1 MKIRKII
8 IIIILFLLSGLLF
21 IVGSISYESGVSYGE
36 SNAEEIRAS
45 KIKNVSAVV
54 SSKFA
59 NVQVVLNKA
68 YPVIVS
74 GSGRVRAGTMIN
86 ISSEVQGLLN
96 SPISLK
102 KGTSFKKGD
111 LIFKI
116 RDTDAKLSLAAR
128 KSNYLS
134 QWTSVLPDLATDHS
148 KQYDKWYNFFNSIT
162 VDQPLEEFPNF
173 TTSKEKNF
181 IISRKL
187 LAEYLNIKS
196 DEYRL
201 TKYFQVAPFSGSI
214 VEAYI
219 DQGAIVNPGSP
230 VIQIIRD
237 DELEIEIPLAV
248 KYMQKI
254 KIGSSVTLIEN
265 ENEFMGEVVRV
276 GNFINANTQSV
287 PVYVKPINKLPLY
300 YGMYVKAKLEL
311 NALELVCKI
320 PRTAIFGENKIYTVD
335 MDSTIHSTKINI
347 RSSDERNYYV
357 DNLKDS
363 IIYLPQPI
371 LNSKDSLKITPIFN

>member
-1 MKIRKII
+1 M
-8 IIIILFLLSGLLF
+8 
-21 IVGSISYESGVSYGE
+21 
-36 SNAEEIRAS
+36 
-45 KIKNVSAVV
+45 
-54 SSKFA
+54 
-59 NVQVVLNKA
+59 
-68 YPVIVS
+68 
-74 GSGRVRAGTMIN
+74 
-86 ISSEVQGLLN
+86 
-96 SPISLK
+96 
-102 KGTSFKKGD
+102 
-111 LIFKI
+111 
-116 RDTDAKLSLAAR
+116 LAAR

-134 QWTSVLPDLATDHS
+134 QWTSVLPDLAIDHS
-148 KQYDKWYNFFNSIT
+148 EQYDKWYDFFNSIA
-162 VDQPLEEFPNF
+162 VDQPLEEFPKF

-201 TKYFQVAPFSGSI
+201 TKYFQVAPFNGSV

-254 KIGSSVTLIEN
+254 KIGSPVTLIEN
-265 ENEFMGEVVRV
+265 DIEFKGKVVRI
-276 GNFINANTQSV
+276 GNFINAKTQSV

-311 NALELVCKI
+311 NALEMVSKI
-320 PRTAIFGENKIYTVD
+320 PRTAIFGENKIYTVNK
-335 MDSTIHSTKINI
+335 DSTIHSTEINI
-347 RSSDERNYYV
+347 KSSDDIYYYV

-363 IIYLPQPI
+363 IYYLPQPI
-371 LNSKDSLKITPIFN
+371 INAKDSIKITPIFK

>member
-8 IIIILFLLSGLLF
+8 ISVILLLLSGLLF

-59 NVQVVLNKA
+59 NVQMVSNKT

-74 GSGRVRAGTMIN
+74 GSGRVMAGTMIN

-116 RDTDAKLSLAAR
+116 RDTDARLMLAAR

-148 KQYDKWYNFFNSIT
+148 EQYDKWYDFFNSIT
-162 VDQPLEEFPNF
+162 VDQPLSEFPKF
-173 TTSKEKNF
+173 TTSREKNF

-201 TKYFQVAPFSGSI
+201 TKYFQVAPFNGSI
-214 VEAYI
+214 VEAFI

-248 KYMQKI
+248 KHMQKI
-254 KIGSSVTLIEN
+254 KIGSPVTLIED
-265 ENEFMGEVVRV
+265 EVEFMGKVVRI

-311 NALELVCKI
+311 SALELVCKI
-320 PRTAIFGENKIYTVD
+320 PRTAIFGENKIYMVD
-335 MDSTIHSTKINI
+335 MDSTIHSTEINI
-347 RSSDERNYYV
+347 RSSDDRYYYV

-363 IIYLPQPI
+363 MLFLPQPI
-371 LNSKDSLKITPIFN
+371 INAKDSVRITPIFK

>member
-1 MKIRKII
+1 M
-8 IIIILFLLSGLLF
+8 
-21 IVGSISYESGVSYGE
+21 
-36 SNAEEIRAS
+36 
-45 KIKNVSAVV
+45 
-54 SSKFA
+54 
-59 NVQVVLNKA
+59 
-68 YPVIVS
+68 
-74 GSGRVRAGTMIN
+74 AGTMIN

-201 TKYFQVAPFSGSI
+201 TKYFQVAPFNGSI

-265 ENEFMGEVVRV
+265 EIEFMGKVVRV

-320 PRTAIFGENKIYTVD
+320 PRTAIFGENKIYIVD

-371 LNSKDSLKITPIFN
+371 VNAKDSLKITPIFN

>member
-8 IIIILFLLSGLLF
+8 ITVILLLLSGLLF

-45 KIKNVSAVV
+45 KIKNVNAVV

-59 NVQVVLNKA
+59 NVQMVLNKK

-74 GSGRVRAGTMIN
+74 GSGRVMAGTMIN

-96 SPISLK
+96 SPIFLK

-201 TKYFQVAPFSGSI
+201 TKYFQVAPFNGSI
-214 VEAYI
+214 VEAFI

-265 ENEFMGEVVRV
+265 EMEFMGKVVRV

-311 NALELVCKI
+311 NALEMVCKI
-320 PRTAIFGENKIYTVD
+320 PRTAIFGENKIYIVD

-371 LNSKDSLKITPIFN
+371 VNAKDSLKITPIFN

>member
-8 IIIILFLLSGLLF
+8 ITVILVLLFGILFM
-21 IVGSISYESGVSYGE
+21 VGSISYQSGVSYGE

-59 NVQVVLNKA
+59 TVEMVSNET

-74 GSGRVRAGTMIN
+74 GSGRVMAGTMIN

-102 KGTSFKKGD
+102 KGTSFNKGD
-111 LIFKI
+111 LLFRI
-116 RDTDAKLSLAAR
+116 RDTDAKLMLAAR

-148 KQYDKWYNFFNSIT
+148 KQYDKWYNFFNSIA
-162 VDQPLEEFPNF
+162 VDQPLEEFPKF
-173 TTSKEKNF
+173 TTSREKNF
-181 IISRKL
+181 VISRKL

-201 TKYFQVAPFSGSI
+201 TKYSQLAPFNGSI
-214 VEAYI
+214 VEAFI
-219 DQGAIVNPGSP
+219 DQGSIVNPGSP

-254 KIGSSVTLIEN
+254 NIGSPVTLIEN
-265 ENEFMGEVVRV
+265 EIEFMGKVVRI
-276 GNFINANTQSV
+276 GNFINANTQSI
-287 PVYVKPINKLPLY
+287 PVYVKPVNKLPLY

-320 PRTAIFGENKIYTVD
+320 PRTAIFGENKIYRVD
-335 MDSTIHSTKINI
+335 KDSTIHSTEINI
-347 RSSDERNYYV
+347 RSSDDRYYYV

-371 LNSKDSLKITPIFN
+371 VNAKESIKITPIFK

>member
-8 IIIILFLLSGLLF
+8 IILIVFLLSGLLF
-21 IVGSISYESGVSYGE
+21 IVGSLSYDFGVSYGE

-45 KIKNVSAVV
+45 KIKNVSAIV

-59 NVQVVLNKA
+59 NVKMVLNET
-68 YPVIVS
+68 YPVVVS
-74 GSGRVRAGTMIN
+74 GSGRVMPGTIIN
-86 ISSEVQGLLN
+86 ISTEVQGLLD

-111 LIFKI
+111 LLFRI

-173 TTSKEKNF
+173 TNSKEKNF

-201 TKYFQVAPFSGSI
+201 TKYFQVAPFNGSI
-214 VEAYI
+214 VEAFI

-230 VIQIIRD
+230 IIQIIRD

-254 KIGSSVTLIEN
+254 KIGSPVTLIEDKI
-265 ENEFMGEVVRV
+265 EFMGKVVRI
-276 GNFINANTQSV
+276 GNFINANTQSI

-320 PRTAIFGENKIYTVD
+320 PRTAIFGENKIYIVD
-335 MDSTIHSTKINI
+335 IDSTIHSTKINI
-347 RSSDERNYYV
+347 RSSDDRNYYV

-363 IIYLPQPI
+363 IHYLPQPI
-371 LNSKDSLKITPIFN
+371 VNAKDSLKITPIFN

>member
-8 IIIILFLLSGLLF
+8 ITLILFLLSGLLF

-59 NVQVVLNKA
+59 NVQVVLNKT

-74 GSGRVRAGTMIN
+74 GSGRVMAGTMIN

-128 KSNYLS
+128 KSNYLN

-162 VDQPLEEFPNF
+162 VDQPLEEFPKF

-201 TKYFQVAPFSGSI
+201 TKYFQVAPFDGSI

-265 ENEFMGEVVRV
+265 ENEFMGKVVRV

-287 PVYVKPINKLPLY
+287 PVYIKPINKLPLY

-371 LNSKDSLKITPIFN
+371 VNAKDSLKITPIFN

>member
-59 NVQVVLNKA
+59 NVQVVLNKT

-74 GSGRVRAGTMIN
+74 GSGRVMAGTMIN

-201 TKYFQVAPFSGSI
+201 TKYFQVAPFNGSI

-219 DQGAIVNPGSP
+219 DQGAIVNPGNP

-320 PRTAIFGENKIYTVD
+320 PRTAIFGENKIYTVN

-371 LNSKDSLKITPIFN
+371 VNSKESLKITPIFN

>member
-8 IIIILFLLSGLLF
+8 IIVILLLLSGLLF

-59 NVQVVLNKA
+59 NVQVVLNKT

-74 GSGRVRAGTMIN
+74 GSGRVMAGTMIN

-162 VDQPLEEFPNF
+162 VDQPLEEFPKF

-201 TKYFQVAPFSGSI
+201 TKYFQVAPFDGSI

-287 PVYVKPINKLPLY
+287 PVYIKPINKLPLY

-320 PRTAIFGENKIYTVD
+320 PRTAIFGENKIYTVN

-371 LNSKDSLKITPIFN
+371 VNSKDSLKITPIFN

>member
-8 IIIILFLLSGLLF
+8 IIVILLLLSGLLF
-21 IVGSISYESGVSYGE
+21 IVGRISYESGVSYGE

-59 NVQVVLNKA
+59 NVQVVLNKT

-74 GSGRVRAGTMIN
+74 GSGRVMAGTMIN

-116 RDTDAKLSLAAR
+116 RDTDARLMLAAR

-148 KQYDKWYNFFNSIT
+148 EQYDKWYDFFNSIT
-162 VDQPLEEFPNF
+162 VDQPLSEFPKF
-173 TTSKEKNF
+173 TTSREKNF

-201 TKYFQVAPFSGSI
+201 TKYFQVAPFNGSI
-214 VEAYI
+214 VEAFI

-248 KYMQKI
+248 KHMQKI
-254 KIGSSVTLIEN
+254 KIGSPVTLIED
-265 ENEFMGEVVRV
+265 EVEFMGKVVRI

-311 NALELVCKI
+311 SALELVCKI
-320 PRTAIFGENKIYTVD
+320 PRTAIFGENKIYMVD
-335 MDSTIHSTKINI
+335 IDSTIHSTEINI
-347 RSSDERNYYV
+347 RSSDDRYYYV

-363 IIYLPQPI
+363 MLFLPQPI
-371 LNSKDSLKITPIFN
+371 INAKDSVRITPIFK

>member
-74 GSGRVRAGTMIN
+74 GSGRVRAGTIIN

>member
-74 GSGRVRAGTMIN
+74 GSGRVMAGTMIN

>member
-8 IIIILFLLSGLLF
+8 IIVILLLLSGLLF

-59 NVQVVLNKA
+59 NVQMVLNKT

-74 GSGRVRAGTMIN
+74 GSGRVMAGTMIN

-116 RDTDAKLSLAAR
+116 RDTDARLMLAAR

-148 KQYDKWYNFFNSIT
+148 EQYDKWYDFFNSIT
-162 VDQPLEEFPNF
+162 VDQPLSEFPKF
-173 TTSKEKNF
+173 TTSREKNF

-201 TKYFQVAPFSGSI
+201 TKYFQVAPFNGSI
-214 VEAYI
+214 VEAFI

-248 KYMQKI
+248 KHMQKI
-254 KIGSSVTLIEN
+254 KIGSPVTLIED
-265 ENEFMGEVVRV
+265 EVEFMGKVVRI

-311 NALELVCKI
+311 SALELVCKI
-320 PRTAIFGENKIYTVD
+320 PRTAIFGENKIYMVD
-335 MDSTIHSTKINI
+335 MDSTIHSTEINI
-347 RSSDERNYYV
+347 RSSDDRYYYV

-363 IIYLPQPI
+363 MLFLPQPI
-371 LNSKDSLKITPIFN
+371 INAKDSVRITPIFK

>member
-8 IIIILFLLSGLLF
+8 VIVILLLLSGLLF

-45 KIKNVSAVV
+45 KIKNVSALV

-59 NVQVVLNKA
+59 NVQMVLNKT
-68 YPVIVS
+68 YPVVVS
-74 GSGRVRAGTMIN
+74 GSGRVMAGTIIN
-86 ISSEVQGLLN
+86 ISTEVQGLLD

-111 LIFKI
+111 LLFRI
-116 RDTDAKLSLAAR
+116 RDTDAKLTLAAR

-201 TKYFQVAPFSGSI
+201 TKYFQVAPFNGSI
-214 VEAYI
+214 VEAFI

-237 DELEIEIPLAV
+237 DELEIEIPLGV

-254 KIGSSVTLIEN
+254 KIGSPVTLIED
-265 ENEFMGEVVRV
+265 EIEFMGKVVRV
-276 GNFINANTQSV
+276 GNFINSNTQSV

-320 PRTAIFGENKIYTVD
+320 PRTAIFGENKIYIVD

-347 RSSDERNYYV
+347 KSSDDRNYYV

-371 LNSKDSLKITPIFN
+371 VNAKDSLKITPIFN

>member
-219 DQGAIVNPGSP
+219 DQGAIVNPGNP

-265 ENEFMGEVVRV
+265 ENEFMGKVVRV

-371 LNSKDSLKITPIFN
+371 VNSKESLKITPIFN

>member
-8 IIIILFLLSGLLF
+8 ITVVLLLLLGLLF
-21 IVGSISYESGVSYGE
+21 MVGSISYESGVSYGE

-45 KIKNVSAVV
+45 KIKNVSAIV
-54 SSKFA
+54 SSKFV
-59 NVQVVLNKA
+59 NVEMVSNET
-68 YPVIVS
+68 YPVLVS
-74 GSGRVRAGTMIN
+74 GSGRVMAGTMIN

-102 KGTSFKKGD
+102 KGTSFNKGD
-111 LIFKI
+111 LLFKI
-116 RDTDAKLSLAAR
+116 RDTDAKLMLAAR

-148 KQYDKWYNFFNSIT
+148 KQYDKWYNFFNSIA
-162 VDQPLEEFPNF
+162 VDQPLEEFPKF
-173 TTSKEKNF
+173 TTSREKNF
-181 IISRKL
+181 VISRKL

-201 TKYFQVAPFSGSI
+201 TKYFQMAPFNGSI
-214 VEAYI
+214 VEAFI

-254 KIGSSVTLIEN
+254 KIGNPVTLIEN
-265 ENEFMGEVVRV
+265 EIEFMGKVARI

-287 PVYVKPINKLPLY
+287 PVYIKPINKLPLY

-311 NALELVCKI
+311 NALEMVCKI
-320 PRTAIFGENKIYTVD
+320 PRTAIFGENKIYRVD
-335 MDSTIHSTKINI
+335 KDSTIHSTEINI
-347 RSSDERNYYV
+347 RSSDDRYYYV

-371 LNSKDSLKITPIFN
+371 VNAKDSIKITPIFK

>member
-8 IIIILFLLSGLLF
+8 IIVILLLLSGLLF

-59 NVQVVLNKA
+59 NVQVVLNKT

-74 GSGRVRAGTMIN
+74 GSGRVMAGTMIN

-116 RDTDAKLSLAAR
+116 RDTDARLMLAAR

-148 KQYDKWYNFFNSIT
+148 EQYDKWYDFFNSIT
-162 VDQPLEEFPNF
+162 VDQPLSEFPKF
-173 TTSKEKNF
+173 TTSREKNF

-201 TKYFQVAPFSGSI
+201 TKYFQVAPFNGSI
-214 VEAYI
+214 VEAFI

-248 KYMQKI
+248 KHMQKI
-254 KIGSSVTLIEN
+254 KIGSPVTLIED
-265 ENEFMGEVVRV
+265 EVEFMGKVVRI

-311 NALELVCKI
+311 SALELVCKI
-320 PRTAIFGENKIYTVD
+320 PRTAIFGENKIYMVD
-335 MDSTIHSTKINI
+335 MDSTIHSTEINI
-347 RSSDERNYYV
+347 RSSDDRYYYV

-363 IIYLPQPI
+363 MLFLPQPI
-371 LNSKDSLKITPIFN
+371 INAKDSVRITPIFK

>member
-8 IIIILFLLSGLLF
+8 IIVILLLLSGLLF

-59 NVQVVLNKA
+59 NVQMVSNKT

-74 GSGRVRAGTMIN
+74 GSGRVMAGTMIN

-116 RDTDAKLSLAAR
+116 RDTDARLMLAAR

-148 KQYDKWYNFFNSIT
+148 EQYDKWYDFFNSIT
-162 VDQPLEEFPNF
+162 VDQPLSEFPKF
-173 TTSKEKNF
+173 TTSREKNF

-201 TKYFQVAPFSGSI
+201 TKYFQVAPFNGSI
-214 VEAYI
+214 VEAFI

-248 KYMQKI
+248 KHMQKI
-254 KIGSSVTLIEN
+254 KIGSPVTLIED
-265 ENEFMGEVVRV
+265 EVEFMGKVVRI

-311 NALELVCKI
+311 SALELVCKI
-320 PRTAIFGENKIYTVD
+320 PRTAIFGENKIYMVD
-335 MDSTIHSTKINI
+335 MDSTIHSTEINI
-347 RSSDERNYYV
+347 RSSDDRYYYV

-363 IIYLPQPI
+363 MLFLPQPI
-371 LNSKDSLKITPIFN
+371 INAKDSVRITPIFK

>member
-8 IIIILFLLSGLLF
+8 IIVILLLLSGLLF

-59 NVQVVLNKA
+59 NVQMVSNKT

-74 GSGRVRAGTMIN
+74 GSGRVMAGTMIN

-116 RDTDAKLSLAAR
+116 RDTDARLMLAAR

-148 KQYDKWYNFFNSIT
+148 EQYDKWYDFFNSIT
-162 VDQPLEEFPNF
+162 VDQPLSEFPKF
-173 TTSKEKNF
+173 TTSREKNF

-201 TKYFQVAPFSGSI
+201 TKYFQVAPFNGSI
-214 VEAYI
+214 VEAFI

-248 KYMQKI
+248 KHMQKI
-254 KIGSSVTLIEN
+254 KIGSPVTLIED
-265 ENEFMGEVVRV
+265 EVEFMGKVVRI

-311 NALELVCKI
+311 SALELVCKI
-320 PRTAIFGENKIYTVD
+320 PRTAIFGENKIYMVD
-335 MDSTIHSTKINI
+335 IDSTIHSTEINI
-347 RSSDERNYYV
+347 RSSDDRYYYV

-363 IIYLPQPI
+363 MLFLPQPI
-371 LNSKDSLKITPIFN
+371 INAKDSVRITPIFK

>member
-8 IIIILFLLSGLLF
+8 ISVIILILIGLF
-21 IVGSISYESGVSYGE
+21 FMVGSISYQSGVNYGE
-36 SNAEEIRAS
+36 TNAEEIRAS

-54 SSKFA
+54 SSKFV
-59 NVQVVLNKA
+59 NVEMVSNET
-68 YPVIVS
+68 YPVMVS
-74 GSGRVRAGTMIN
+74 GSGRVMAGTMIN

-111 LIFKI
+111 LLFRI
-116 RDTDAKLSLAAR
+116 RDTDAKLMLAAR

-134 QWTSVLPDLATDHS
+134 QWTSVLPDLAIDHS
-148 KQYDKWYNFFNSIT
+148 EQYDKWYDFFNSIA
-162 VDQPLEEFPNF
+162 VDQPLEEFPKF

-201 TKYFQVAPFSGSI
+201 TKYFQVAPFNGSI

-254 KIGSSVTLIEN
+254 KIGSPVTLIEN
-265 ENEFMGEVVRV
+265 DIEFKGKVVRI
-276 GNFINANTQSV
+276 GNFINAKTQSV

-300 YGMYVKAKLEL
+300 YGMYVAKLEL
-311 NALELVCKI
+311 NALEMVSKI
-320 PRTAIFGENKIYTVD
+320 PRTAIFGENKIYTVNK
-335 MDSTIHSTKINI
+335 DSTIHSTEINI
-347 RSSDERNYYV
+347 KSSDDIYYYV

-363 IIYLPQPI
+363 IYYLPQPI
-371 LNSKDSLKITPIFN
+371 INAKDSIKITPIFK

>member
-8 IIIILFLLSGLLF
+8 IIVILLLLSGLLF

-59 NVQVVLNKA
+59 NVQVVLNKT

-74 GSGRVRAGTMIN
+74 GSGRVMAGTMIN

-116 RDTDAKLSLAAR
+116 RDTDARLMLAAR

-148 KQYDKWYNFFNSIT
+148 EQYDKWYDFFNSIT
-162 VDQPLEEFPNF
+162 VDQPLSEFPKF
-173 TTSKEKNF
+173 TTSREKNF

-201 TKYFQVAPFSGSI
+201 TKYFQVAPFNGSI
-214 VEAYI
+214 VEAFI

-248 KYMQKI
+248 KHMQKI
-254 KIGSSVTLIEN
+254 KIGSPVTLIED
-265 ENEFMGEVVRV
+265 EVEFMGKVVRI

-311 NALELVCKI
+311 SALELVCKI
-320 PRTAIFGENKIYTVD
+320 PRTAIFGENKIYMVD
-335 MDSTIHSTKINI
+335 MDSTIHSTEINI
-347 RSSDERNYYV
+347 RSSDDRYYYV

-363 IIYLPQPI
+363 ILFLPQPI
-371 LNSKDSLKITPIFN
+371 INAKDSVKITPIFK

>member
-59 NVQVVLNKA
+59 NVQVVLNKT

-74 GSGRVRAGTMIN
+74 GSGRVMAGTMIN

-320 PRTAIFGENKIYTVD
+320 PRTAIFGENKIYTVN

-371 LNSKDSLKITPIFN
+371 VNSKDSLKITPIFN

>member
-8 IIIILFLLSGLLF
+8 ISVILLLLSGLLF

-59 NVQVVLNKA
+59 NVQMVLNKT

-74 GSGRVRAGTMIN
+74 GSGRVMAGTMIN

-116 RDTDAKLSLAAR
+116 RDTDARLMLAAR

-148 KQYDKWYNFFNSIT
+148 EQYDKWYDFFNSIT
-162 VDQPLEEFPNF
+162 VDQPLSEFPKF
-173 TTSKEKNF
+173 TTSREKNF

-201 TKYFQVAPFSGSI
+201 TKYFQVAPFNGSI
-214 VEAYI
+214 VEAFI

-248 KYMQKI
+248 KHMQKI
-254 KIGSSVTLIEN
+254 KIGSPVTLIED
-265 ENEFMGEVVRV
+265 EVEFMGKVVRI

-311 NALELVCKI
+311 SALELVCKI
-320 PRTAIFGENKIYTVD
+320 PRTAIFGENKIYMVD
-335 MDSTIHSTKINI
+335 MDSTIHSTEINI
-347 RSSDERNYYV
+347 RSSDDRYYYV

-363 IIYLPQPI
+363 MLFLPQPI
-371 LNSKDSLKITPIFN
+371 INAKDSVRITPIFK

>member
-8 IIIILFLLSGLLF
+8 ISVILLLLSSLLF

-59 NVQVVLNKA
+59 NVQMVSNKT

-74 GSGRVRAGTMIN
+74 GSGRVMAGTMIN

-116 RDTDAKLSLAAR
+116 RDTDARLMLAAR

-148 KQYDKWYNFFNSIT
+148 EQYDKWYDFFNSIT
-162 VDQPLEEFPNF
+162 VDQPLSEFPKF
-173 TTSKEKNF
+173 TTSREKNF

-201 TKYFQVAPFSGSI
+201 TKYFQVAPFNGSI
-214 VEAYI
+214 VEAFI

-248 KYMQKI
+248 KHMQKI
-254 KIGSSVTLIEN
+254 KIGSPVTLIED
-265 ENEFMGEVVRV
+265 EVEFMGKVVRI

-311 NALELVCKI
+311 SALELVCKI
-320 PRTAIFGENKIYTVD
+320 PRTAIFGENKIYMVD
-335 MDSTIHSTKINI
+335 IDSTIHSTEINI
-347 RSSDERNYYV
+347 RSSDDRYYYV

-363 IIYLPQPI
+363 MLFLPQPI
-371 LNSKDSLKITPIFN
+371 INAKDSVRITPIFK

>member
-8 IIIILFLLSGLLF
+8 ITVILFLLSGLLF

-59 NVQVVLNKA
+59 NVQVVLNKT

-74 GSGRVRAGTMIN
+74 GSGRVMAGTMIN

-201 TKYFQVAPFSGSI
+201 TKYFQVAPFNGSI

-219 DQGAIVNPGSP
+219 DQGAIVNPGNP

-265 ENEFMGEVVRV
+265 ENEFMGKVVRV

-371 LNSKDSLKITPIFN
+371 VNSKDSLKITPIFN

>member
-59 NVQVVLNKA
+59 NVQVVLNKT

-201 TKYFQVAPFSGSI
+201 TKYFQVAPFNGSI

-371 LNSKDSLKITPIFN
+371 VNSKESLKITPIFN

>member
-8 IIIILFLLSGLLF
+8 IIVILLLLSGLLF

-59 NVQVVLNKA
+59 NVQMVSNKI

-74 GSGRVRAGTMIN
+74 GSGRVMAGTMIN

-116 RDTDAKLSLAAR
+116 RDTDARLMLAAR

-148 KQYDKWYNFFNSIT
+148 EQYDKWYDFFNSIT
-162 VDQPLEEFPNF
+162 VDQPLSEFPKF
-173 TTSKEKNF
+173 TTSREKNF

-201 TKYFQVAPFSGSI
+201 TKYFQVAPFNGSI
-214 VEAYI
+214 VEAFI

-248 KYMQKI
+248 KHMQKI
-254 KIGSSVTLIEN
+254 KIGSPVTLIED
-265 ENEFMGEVVRV
+265 EVEFMGKVVRI

-311 NALELVCKI
+311 SALELVCKI
-320 PRTAIFGENKIYTVD
+320 PRTAIFGENKIYMVD
-335 MDSTIHSTKINI
+335 MDSTIHSTEINI
-347 RSSDERNYYV
+347 RSSDDRYYYV

-363 IIYLPQPI
+363 MLFLPQPI
-371 LNSKDSLKITPIFN
+371 INAKDSVRITPIFK

>member
-8 IIIILFLLSGLLF
+8 ISVILLILIGLLF
-21 IVGSISYESGVSYGE
+21 IVGSISYQSGVNYGE
-36 SNAEEIRAS
+36 TNAEEIRAS

-54 SSKFA
+54 SSKFV
-59 NVQVVLNKA
+59 NVEMVSSET
-68 YPVIVS
+68 YPVMVS
-74 GSGRVRAGTMIN
+74 GSGRVMAGTMIN

-111 LIFKI
+111 LLFRI
-116 RDTDAKLSLAAR
+116 RDTDAKLMLAAR

-148 KQYDKWYNFFNSIT
+148 EQYDKWYDFFNSIA
-162 VDQPLEEFPNF
+162 VDQPLEEFPKF

-201 TKYFQVAPFSGSI
+201 TKYFQVAPFNGSI
-214 VEAYI
+214 VEAFI

-254 KIGSSVTLIEN
+254 KIGSPVTLIEN
-265 ENEFMGEVVRV
+265 DIEFMGKVVRI
-276 GNFINANTQSV
+276 GNFINAKTQSV

-311 NALELVCKI
+311 NALEMVSKI
-320 PRTAIFGENKIYTVD
+320 PRTAIFGKNKIYTVNK
-335 MDSTIHSTKINI
+335 DSTIHSTEINI
-347 RSSDERNYYV
+347 RSSDDRYYYV

-363 IIYLPQPI
+363 IYYLPQPI
-371 LNSKDSLKITPIFN
+371 INAKESFKITPIFK

>member
-8 IIIILFLLSGLLF
+8 IIVILLLLSGLLF

-59 NVQVVLNKA
+59 NVQMVSNKT

-74 GSGRVRAGTMIN
+74 GSGRVMAGTMIN

-116 RDTDAKLSLAAR
+116 RDTDARLMLAAR

-148 KQYDKWYNFFNSIT
+148 EQYDKWYDFFNSIT
-162 VDQPLEEFPNF
+162 VDQPLSEFPKF

-201 TKYFQVAPFSGSI
+201 TKYFQVAPFNGSI
-214 VEAYI
+214 VEAFI

-248 KYMQKI
+248 KHMQKI
-254 KIGSSVTLIEN
+254 KIGSPVTLIED
-265 ENEFMGEVVRV
+265 EVEFMGKVVRI

-311 NALELVCKI
+311 SALELVCKI
-320 PRTAIFGENKIYTVD
+320 PRTAIFGENKIYMVD
-335 MDSTIHSTKINI
+335 MDSTIHSTEINI
-347 RSSDERNYYV
+347 RSSDDRYYYV

-363 IIYLPQPI
+363 ILFLPQPI
-371 LNSKDSLKITPIFN
+371 INAKDSVRITPIFK

>member
-8 IIIILFLLSGLLF
+8 ITVILFLLSGLLF

-36 SNAEEIRAS
+36 YNAEEIRAS

-265 ENEFMGEVVRV
+265 ENEFMGKVVRV

-287 PVYVKPINKLPLY
+287 PVYIKPINKLPLY

-371 LNSKDSLKITPIFN
+371 VNSKESLKITPIFN

>member
-8 IIIILFLLSGLLF
+8 ITLILFLLSGLLF

-59 NVQVVLNKA
+59 NVQVVLNKT

-74 GSGRVRAGTMIN
+74 GSGRVMAGTMIN

-201 TKYFQVAPFSGSI
+201 TKYFQVAPFNGSI

-265 ENEFMGEVVRV
+265 ENEFMGKVVRV

-287 PVYVKPINKLPLY
+287 PVYIKPINKLPLY

-320 PRTAIFGENKIYTVD
+320 PRTAIFGENKIYTVN

-371 LNSKDSLKITPIFN
+371 VNSKESLKITPIFN

>member
-8 IIIILFLLSGLLF
+8 IIVILLLLSGLLF

-59 NVQVVLNKA
+59 NVQVVLNKT

-74 GSGRVRAGTMIN
+74 GSGRVMAGTMIN

-201 TKYFQVAPFSGSI
+201 TKYFQVAPFNGSI

-254 KIGSSVTLIEN
+254 KIGSSVRLIEN
-265 ENEFMGEVVRV
+265 ENEFMGKVVRV

-287 PVYVKPINKLPLY
+287 PVYIKPINKLPLY

-371 LNSKDSLKITPIFN
+371 VNSKESLKITPIFN

>member
-1 MKIRKII
+1 M
-8 IIIILFLLSGLLF
+8 
-21 IVGSISYESGVSYGE
+21 VGSISYESGVSYGE

-45 KIKNVSAVV
+45 KIKNVSAIV
-54 SSKFA
+54 SSKFV
-59 NVQVVLNKA
+59 NVEMVSNET
-68 YPVIVS
+68 YPVMVS
-74 GSGRVRAGTMIN
+74 GSGRVMAGTIIN

-102 KGTSFKKGD
+102 KGTSFNKGD
-111 LIFKI
+111 LLFRIK
-116 RDTDAKLSLAAR
+116 DTDAKLMLAAR

-148 KQYDKWYNFFNSIT
+148 EYYDKWYDFFNSIV
-162 VDQPLEEFPNF
+162 VDQPLVEFPKF
-173 TTSKEKNF
+173 TTSREKNF

-201 TKYFQVAPFSGSI
+201 TKYFQVAPFNGSI
-214 VEAYI
+214 VEAFI

-254 KIGSSVTLIEN
+254 KIGSSVTLLEN
-265 ENEFMGEVVRV
+265 EIEFMGEVVRI

-311 NALELVCKI
+311 NALEMVCKI
-320 PRTAIFGENKIYTVD
+320 PRTAIFGENKIYRVD
-335 MDSTIHSTKINI
+335 KDSTIHSTEINI
-347 RSSDERNYYV
+347 RSSDDRYYYV

-363 IIYLPQPI
+363 IYYLPQPI
-371 LNSKDSLKITPIFN
+371 VNAKDSIKITPIFK